1 MKEKITSTL
10 IISTYNWSS
19 ALELVLKSILTQ
31 TVFPTEIIVADDGST
46 IETKNLINC
55 YQSKFKVP
63 LIHVYHEDIGFR
75 LSEIRNKALKQSIGD
90 YIIQIDGDVILHAY
104 FIEDHLKIAKKN
116 YFVRGSRIKMNETL
130 SIKCLANKTTK
141 ISFFSA
147 GIKNRTNGL
156 RLPLLTKLLLYKRED
171 KLKMLGCN
179 MAFWRKDI
187 FKINGYNNNLKG
199 WGYEDSELA
208 ARLINCNLEKRVMK
222 NMGIVYHIYHEERCR
237 ERSNSN
243 FTILQETVRCKIKIA
258 INGINN
264 FMDSQHEV
272 P

>member
-1 MKEKITSTL
+1 
-10 IISTYNWSS
+10 
-19 ALELVLKSILTQ
+19 
-31 TVFPTEIIVADDGST
+31 
-46 IETKNLINC
+46 
-55 YQSKFKVP
+55 
-63 LIHVYHEDIGFR
+63 
-75 LSEIRNKALKQSIGD
+75 
-90 YIIQIDGDVILHAY
+90 
-104 FIEDHLKIAKKN
+104 
-116 YFVRGSRIKMNETL
+116 
-130 SIKCLANKTTK
+130 
-141 ISFFSA
+141 
-147 GIKNRTNGL
+147 
-156 RLPLLTKLLLYKRED
+156 
-171 KLKMLGCN
+171 